1 MSVEALAMAGVD
13 YNKCHIN
20 LEEKEGREKDHIP
33 QYLLAEQNS
42 NDRSER
48 NENNMSVVQENLQ
61 VKTNVEAWPEFLNCI
76 PPEISVVKQDCREVI

>member
-20 LEEKEGREKDHIP
+20 LEEKEGREKDHTP

-48 NENNMSVVQENLQ
+48 NENNMLVVEENLQ